1 MNYIKYKVVNI
12 NQFGGNQENISDINY
27 RNQLFIFNNFF
38 SDVDFSKI
46 KNFVKNLKFKDD
58 DRVSARKTLCLD
70 QTKFPKLYE
79 IIYNNSRLKSFIKTI
94 NPNEFHNP
102 PRFPIEYRIYPRGSS
117 GMNWHQDT
125 SLFSPDAIEG
135 VITIENNSKSEFK
148 WKENNVE
155 KKITPQANTVAL
167 VKPGSVLHSVSG
179 TGNGT
184 RTIIKF
190 VIDFKNSKPK
200 SEFHV
205 ELNKCPF

>member
-38 SDVDFSKI
+38 SDIDFSKI

-70 QTKFPKLYE
+70 QTQFSKLYE

-155 KKITPQANTVAL
+155 RKITPQANTVAL
-167 VKPGSVLHSVSG
+167 
-179 TGNGT
+179 
-184 RTIIKF
+184 
-190 VIDFKNSKPK
+190 
-200 SEFHV
+200 
-205 ELNKCPF
+205 

>member
-38 SDVDFSKI
+38 SDIDFSKI

-70 QTKFPKLYE
+70 QTQFSKLYE

-155 KKITPQANTVAL
+155 RKITPQANTVAL